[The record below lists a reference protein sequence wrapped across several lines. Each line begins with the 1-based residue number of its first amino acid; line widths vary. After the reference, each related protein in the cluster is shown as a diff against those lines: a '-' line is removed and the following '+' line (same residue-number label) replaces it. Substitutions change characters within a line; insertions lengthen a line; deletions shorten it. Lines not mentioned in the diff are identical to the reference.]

1 MDNISNRLKELDA
14 LRGIAALMVVLFHF
28 TMGRQEANLGFKL
41 GTTGVDLFFII
52 SGFVIFMSLSKV
64 KNSKDFIINRISR
77 LYPTYWACVSF
88 TSLLTITYFS
98 YTKSDIAFSQ
108 YLIQY
113 IGNMTMFQYYLNIPN
128 IDDTYWTMIV
138 EMNFYLL
145 VFFVFHFNLTKY
157 IKPIGLLL
165 STIITILTSF
175 FNNPVIHKLSIY
187 IPFLPFMPLFFSG
200 IIFYKIYTEKSKL
213 FENYLILAIYLIC
226 QILLFHSSG
235 KSKAFISQVEYAVMV
250 SLFFLLFTLFV
261 NGKLKFI
268 VCKISLFLGK
278 ISFALYLT
286 HLMVSYGFI
295 IPLLTNRFYI
305 NFWVSSLFVSLP
317 IIIGIATIITYYIEI
332 PLNKKM
338 REKLRTTWV
347 LRQAN

>member
-1 MDNISNRLKELDA
+1 MDNISNRLQELDA

-98 YTKSDIAFSQ
+98 YTKSDITFSQ

-138 EMNFYLL
+138 EMNFYIL
-145 VFFVFHFNLTKY
+145 VLFVFHFNLTKY
-157 IKPIGLLL
+157 IKTIGLLL

-213 FENYLILAIYLIC
+213 FENYIILAICLIC

-268 VCKISLFLGK
+268 ICKISLFLGK

-286 HLMVSYGFI
+286 HLMVSCGFI
-295 IPLLTNRFYI
+295 IPLLTSRFYI

-347 LRQAN
+347 LR